1 MPVIWFLLLVVLGHF
16 SHANHCAKRCAETG
30 IHLKRLHAHRGEWVC
45 LQLLQ
50 HVMSVM
56 QDVHHMY
63 QGILEMTLDLEE
75 ELKKKKK
82 RVGIEKS
89 GR

>member
-1 MPVIWFLLLVVLGHF
+1 MPVICFLLPVVLGHF
-16 SHANHCAKRCAETG
+16 SHANPCAKCCAETG
-30 IHLKRLHAHRGEWVC
+30 MHLKRLHAHRGEWWVR

-50 HVMSVM
+50 HKISVV
-56 QDVHHMY
+56 QDVHKMY

-75 ELKKKKK
+75 ELKKK
-82 RVGIEKS
+82 VGIEKS